1 MVQGDASSVTSL
13 ALTRLQ
19 WCGIA
24 SGLASICTVP
34 FVFGIDTLRQ
44 TLPAWAISSIGMTS
58 TFLLLG
64 GFLLALV
71 HLVKAEGISK
81 TRKVVWACIL
91 AVGGPFGASAY
102 LLFGSG
108 TGRR

>member
-1 MVQGDASSVTSL
+1 MVQGNASSVTGL

-19 WCGIA
+19 WCGIV
-24 SGLASICTVP
+24 SGLASIGTVP
-34 FVFGIDTLRQ
+34 FVFGIDHLRQ
-44 TLPAWAISSIGMTS
+44 TLPVWAISSIGMTL

-71 HLVKAEGISK
+71 HLIKTAGISK
-81 TRKVVWACIL
+81 AKKVVWACML

-102 LLFGSG
+102 LLFGSD